1 VQLFS
6 LRPVDSFRIVL
17 LLVAIV
23 ILFISTKR
31 SSKTVMQAKKLPLI
45 FPKMGEV
52 SPEATERKSALKD
65 LSRRWNFYT
74 VIDFSL
80 ASMLFLEFVT
90 GVPAADLGLLYYVT
104 IHLPTTIL
112 ISFAIG
118 LFVSGL
124 VIRYLS
130 PFRTGLIGPVGLLL
144 NALEALLEAA
154 KPEEGGG
161 QGYVDSILLRIV
173 AQEIERF
180 VENRKMGDAERGKLL
195 LYLSDHEGVIGEV
208 ASSLLWPLEL

>member
-1 VQLFS
+1 MQLFS
-6 LRPVDSFRIVL
+6 LRPVDGFRIVL
-17 LLVAIV
+17 FIVAIV

-31 SSKTVMQAKKLPLI
+31 SSKTVVQAKRLPLI
-45 FPKMGEV
+45 YPGTDEV
-52 SPEATERKSALKD
+52 SPETIEREATLRK
-65 LSRRWNFYT
+65 LSRRWKFYT

-80 ASMLFLEFVT
+80 ASMLFYEFAK

-104 IHLPTTIL
+104 IHLPTTVL

-118 LFVSGL
+118 LFVSGIA
-124 VIRYLS
+124 IRYRS

-144 NALEALLEAA
+144 NALESLLEAA

-180 VENRKMGDAERGKLL
+180 MENRKMGDTERGKLL
-195 LYLSDHEGVIGEV
+195 EYLSHHEGVIGEV